1 MWIAIFLFPPHKL
14 SDFSLQHG
22 TISLPLAKTCFQI
35 WSLFLFLRSGIQLC
49 FTASMSV
56 PLFVASQIRY
66 HPCQIRYHQCET
78 KMKRSQIGVRSRRI
92 SGLLCVLNRPLFLS
106 FFFSGLVSNFWPK
119 PGIHPSIVETGLI
132 QPVFKLVQNTN
143 ISILVYAP
151 IWDILANTVWNRLPW
166 LDLVIIKR

>member
-35 WSLFLFLRSGIQLC
+35 WSLSLFLRSGIQLC
-49 FTASMSV
+49 FTASMLV

-66 HPCQIRYHQCET
+66 HQCEA
-78 KMKRSQIGVRSRRI
+78 KMKRSQIGVRRRI

-119 PGIHPSIVETGLI
+119 LGIHPSIVETGLI

-151 IWDILANTVWNRLPW
+151 IWDIPANTVWNRLPW
-166 LDLVIIKR
+166 GQPNRY